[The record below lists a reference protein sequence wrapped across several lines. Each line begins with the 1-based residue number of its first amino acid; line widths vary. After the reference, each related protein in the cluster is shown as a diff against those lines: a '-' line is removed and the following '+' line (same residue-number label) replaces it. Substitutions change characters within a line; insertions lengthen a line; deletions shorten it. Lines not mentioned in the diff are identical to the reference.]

1 MKKMV
6 ALVVLLC
13 LALSPAVWAAA
24 EKEQVTQGE
33 LAQILVNVLGLGRF
47 LPASPTVY
55 ECAEVCAINGIQPK
69 DGWNVEKAVTKA
81 DLARVIVLAMK
92 RGDEVKNPEN
102 DKSWVDFLASLGV
115 NIDSI
120 GQATDSLRP
129 LAEPVVAN
137 VFKGGSQ
144 TDPLKDS
151 KEFGEPD
158 QTEFGTDANVAI
170 SYLNLEVIREIL
182 QQVEYVRPPRRPMTP
197 N

>member
-1 MKKMV
+1 MKKTIAMI
-6 ALVVLLC
+6 VLLC
-13 LALSPAVWAAA
+13 VAFTAPGVWAAPA
-24 EKEQVTQGE
+24 KEQVTQGE
-33 LAQILVNVLGLGRF
+33 LAAILVNVLGLARF
-47 LPASPTVY
+47 LPAAPTPY
-55 ECAEVCAINGIQPK
+55 ECAEVLALNGIQPK
-69 DGWNVEKAVTKA
+69 DGWNVDKVVTKA

-92 RGDEVKNPEN
+92 RGDEVKNPDS

-120 GQATDSLRP
+120 GQAADSLRP

-151 KEFGEPD
+151 QEFGEPD
-158 QTEFGTDANVAI
+158 SPEFGTDANVALT
-170 SYLNLEVIREIL
+170 YVALQQIL
-182 QQVEYVRPPRRPMTP
+182 QEVEFPPVVVRPMTP

>member
-1 MKKMV
+1 MKKAIVLM
-6 ALVVLLC
+6 AL
-13 LALSPAVWAAA
+13 LSVIMAVPGVWAAE
-24 EKEQVTQGE
+24 EKEEVTQGE
-33 LAQILVNVLGLGRF
+33 LAQILVNVLGLARF

-55 ECAEVCAINGIQPK
+55 ECAEVLAINGIQPK
-69 DGWNVEKAVTKA
+69 DGWNVEKVLTKA

-115 NIDSI
+115 NIDSMS
-120 GQATDSLRP
+120 QAADSLRP

-158 QTEFGTDANVAI
+158 QPEFGTDANVAI
-170 SYLNLEVIREIL
+170 SYLGLQELL
-182 QQVEYVRPPRRPMTP
+182 QQVEFVAPPRRPMTP